1 MVAIMAFRSSS
12 SWPVEQLR
20 QETTSAIFRD
30 AATGGWTAE
39 RAALHEKIINRLLAG
54 KRREASPRIWVVMG
68 GVGSGKSTFI
78 KSKLT
83 PEHPGAVVIDA
94 DQIWVEIP
102 EYEVVAAVDWRTAGD
117 RTYAEVRYL
126 RDAALAEAAAR
137 RLDIIL
143 EINGDEN
150 SDEVANILARDG
162 YEVSVICVDCPEEQA
177 RERMQERANSEPT
190 PEGNLWCSPPRPEF
204 PDKYDYQDVDPEIFR
219 QEYAKRKGRAQS
231 SDEGLR

>member
-1 MVAIMAFRSSS
+1 MAIRSSS

-30 AATGGWTAE
+30 AATGAWTTQRAE
-39 RAALHEKIINRLLAG
+39 LHEKIINRLFAG
-54 KRREASPRIWVVMG
+54 KRREASPRMWVVTG
-68 GVGSGKSTFI
+68 GVGSGKSTLI
-78 KSKLT
+78 KSELA

-94 DQIWVEIP
+94 DQMWVEIP
-102 EYEVVAAVDWRTAGD
+102 EYEALAAADWRTAGD
-117 RTYAEVRYL
+117 RTYAELRYL

-143 EINGDEN
+143 EISGDEN
-150 SDEVANILARDG
+150 SAEVANILKRDG
-162 YEVSVICVDCPEEQA
+162 YELSVNYVNCSPEQA
-177 RERMQERANSEPT
+177 QERMLKRANTEPT
-190 PEGNLWCSPPRPEF
+190 PEDNLWCSLPLPEF

-219 QEYAKRKGRAQS
+219 QEYAKRRGRAQG